1 MPSKADPLADH
12 REEEEDE
19 EEHETHHNLAE
30 NLTHD
35 LQDLERERMKL
46 LLANFD
52 EDQMARYEAFRR
64 ANINRNAVKKLANA
78 ILNQSIS
85 ANVSVALSGMS
96 KVLVGDIVERA
107 RDVQARYSAIE
118 GVEPGPLRPEH
129 LREAWRE
136 YKRDTGCV
144 PGFRWSRPGDMDRIF

>member
-1 MPSKADPLADH
+1 MSKKGDLGADH
-12 REEEEDE
+12 REEEEE
-19 EEHETHHNLAE
+19 EEEE
-30 NLTHD
+30 D
-35 LQDLERERMKL
+35 LINHIVGGASSDTQDMERERMKL

-107 RDVQARYSAIE
+107 RDVQARYENIE
-118 GVEPGPLRPEH
+118 GVEPGPLRPEY
-129 LREAWRE
+129 LRVAWRE
-136 YKRDTGCV
+136 YKRDTGSV
-144 PGFRWSRPGDMDRIF
+144 PGFRWSRVGDMDRLF